1 MRCGCVG
8 FRLRSRTRARPSL
21 PRRMTTHD
29 AASVAEAESFAA
41 RLESLAASI
50 PPARP
55 LEAPLV
61 ASVPFRDGTTAAHR
75 AAVAFERLVG
85 GEDAPRTTWYSAG
98 KRHLHQPQ
106 LEALARLVAPMA
118 ESSDDPRDERVV
130 LELGAG
136 QALLGRLVSRITSAP
151 LVAVDRRDTGDAPR
165 SSHDDGH
172 EDEKDDASAP
182 AAESDPPTP
191 KMTRVVVD
199 LTRCAYDELLA
210 DANLAPHH
218 LNDADA
224 PPSTVVVAK
233 HLCAG
238 ATDAAVRLVVDG
250 ATRRPGRAAVASVA
264 LAPCCHPQI
273 RRDEYSG
280 AEWLERAWRDA
291 GNRIGADSS
300 ALGPAGFARV
310 LALVGVTKERAGAS
324 AETLARYHGKSLGAL
339 TEICGGFPR
348 LRRLGRI
355 ARRALE
361 HGRAEALRAGGFPDA
376 RVCRYVDAAT
386 SPDNLVIVA
395 GTPVVA
401 GASSSGACSGARS
414 GADPDATVD
423 GVPARG
429 VVAHVNAADAG
440 ARGSL
445 SRRVAE
451 YLLESRGRCLRAGDL
466 PPMESVVAA
475 SAWRPAGEATAR
487 EKKRRQRQKCA
498 GDARRFARRSERRDG
513 DGHPGGDDLELD
525 DEPVDEIA
533 PTRDPVEES
542 LGESTRVPA
551 VMVGGDPSR
560 ILAFLA
566 SRGRAHVA
574 RSVGMLCPFDRHE
587 RARPGET
594 DVASLARVADRVV
607 RLARGDDDGGRGC
620 DGDKNVGDSRGASG
634 GVSEESGGRFGARAR
649 RSGAPE
655 PVDVHAFL
663 VRDEVDPGWRRR
675 RPHRG
680 RVPLVVSSG
689 GRLGS
694 EGLARARRRRRR
706 DRRRRREH
714 ARDARGGDEHGRNH
728 RKTFTVA
735 VRLRARPRA
744 RGDGRRTR
752 DGISAR
758 AMVRGRRGGVAGRR
772 VPPTTRRRRRMVR
785 GDRRGDDE
793 R

>member
-1 MRCGCVG
+1 
-8 FRLRSRTRARPSL
+8 
-21 PRRMTTHD
+21 MTTHD

-210 DANLAPHH
+210 DANLARTTSTTPTRP
-218 LNDADA
+218 LRRRRRQA
-224 PPSTVVVAK
+224 PVRGRHRRRRSPRRRRR
-233 HLCAG
+233 H
-238 ATDAAVRLVVDG
+238 ATPRS
-250 ATRRPGRAAVASVA
+250 RRRCVSRA
-264 LAPCCHPQI
+264 APCCHPQI

-339 TEICGGFPR
+339 TEIRGGFPR

-361 HGRAEALRAGGFPDA
+361 HGRAEALRASGFPDA

-475 SAWRPAGEATAR
+475 SAWRPAG
-487 EKKRRQRQKCA
+487 
-498 GDARRFARRSERRDG
+498 
-513 DGHPGGDDLELD
+513 
-525 DEPVDEIA
+525 
-533 PTRDPVEES
+533 
-542 LGESTRVPA
+542 
-551 VMVGGDPSR
+551 
-560 ILAFLA
+560 
-566 SRGRAHVA
+566 
-574 RSVGMLCPFDRHE
+574 
-587 RARPGET
+587 RPP
-594 DVASLARVADRVV
+594 
-607 RLARGDDDGGRGC
+607 
-620 DGDKNVGDSRGASG
+620 
-634 GVSEESGGRFGARAR
+634 RAR
-649 RSGAPE
+649 RNGVSDRNALGT
-655 PVDVHAFL
+655 
-663 VRDEVDPGWRRR
+663 RDDSRDDPSDATVMDTPAATTSNSTTNPSMKSRRR
-675 RPHRG
+675 ATPSRSLSANRP
-680 RVPLVVSSG
+680 
-689 GRLGS
+689 GS
-694 EGLARARRRRRR
+694 RR
-706 DRRRRREH
+706 
-714 ARDARGGDEHGRNH
+714 
-728 RKTFTVA
+728 
-735 VRLRARPRA
+735 
-744 RGDGRRTR
+744 
-752 DGISAR
+752 
-758 AMVRGRRGGVAGRR
+758 
-772 VPPTTRRRRRMVR
+772 
-785 GDRRGDDE
+785 
-793 R
+793 